1 VVPVNLRLGV
11 AVAAVLARSAC
22 GDAPCGATCGPTV
35 YVRFAAPLR
44 TPIYRAELVLD
55 GQRVTFSCGPNGSVA
70 SGTGVLHCSASGFSL
85 GVHPA
90 ELRVT
95 VVPDDGSATRAA
107 SGRVPYSAPVP
118 VCDFT
123 CDSATF
129 VVP

>member
-1 VVPVNLRLGV
+1 MIPINLRLGV
-11 AVAAVLARSAC
+11 VVAAALACSAC
-22 GDAPCGATCGPTV
+22 GDSPCGATCGPPVT
-35 YVRFAAPLR
+35 VRFAAPLS
-44 TPIYRAELVLD
+44 TPQYRAELVLD
-55 GQRVTFSCGPNGSVA
+55 GQRVTFLCGPSGSFTP
-70 SGTGVLHCSASGFSL
+70 GTGVLHCGASGFTL

-95 VVPDDGSATRAA
+95 VAPDDGSATRSA

-123 CDSATF
+123 CDGATF